1 MIDKGGEKHEMYLFN
16 IFVSLFLAR
25 SLARFLSLFL
35 DNSHVN
41 ATTCVR
47 CFRSKHDTS
56 VLVKQHMGKLCK
68 VPRSIDGKYFSI
80 IIIVIIV
87 VTIIIIIIFVHSI
100 ITLLF
105 LRQTVFCTFTD
116 HYYRIPSSSFPSS
129 SSFSFIIIII
139 IIIIFCFVKLEH
151 ESIFK
156 KIDDLVEYIIVTLY
170 YI

>member
-56 VLVKQHMGKLCK
+56 VLVKQHMGKLRK

-80 IIIVIIV
+80 IIIIIV
-87 VTIIIIIIFVHSI
+87 VTIIIIIII
-100 ITLLF
+100 I
-105 LRQTVFCTFTD
+105 CTFDNYSTFLKANRFL
-116 HYYRIPSSSFPSS
+116 HFYRS
-129 SSFSFIIIII
+129 
-139 IIIIFCFVKLEH
+139 L
-151 ESIFK
+151 
-156 KIDDLVEYIIVTLY
+156 L
-170 YI
+170 

>member
-1 MIDKGGEKHEMYLFN
+1 MRCI
-16 IFVSLFLAR
+16 SLISLSLSLSLAR
-25 SLARFLSLFL
+25 SLAFSLSLFL

-56 VLVKQHMGKLCK
+56 VLVKQHMGKLRK

-80 IIIVIIV
+80 IIIIIV

-116 HYYRIPSSSFPSS
+116 HYCRIPSSSSSFPSS
-129 SSFSFIIIII
+129 SSFFLLLLLLLLFSA
-139 IIIIFCFVKLEH
+139 
-151 ESIFK
+151 S
-156 KIDDLVEYIIVTLY
+156 
-170 YI
+170 